1 MKGGD
6 GMNIYEFAM
15 KMEMDG
21 KKYYTEL
28 MEKSENR
35 GVKVLFNIM
44 AQEEQSHY
52 DILKALE
59 VKIELGSE
67 SKVLDVAKNI
77 FELMFETTNQA
88 KILLSEGSLEH
99 ALKLENDSIKF
110 YKEQMVKTE
119 NALEKKVFEKL
130 FKEEEKH
137 YTLIEN
143 LLDHITGGLINGI
156 NTPEFEQ
163 IIEEDI

>member
-119 NALEKKVFEKL
+119 NALEKKMFEKL

-143 LLDHITGGLINGI
+143 L
-156 NTPEFEQ
+156 
-163 IIEEDI
+163 